1 MDAMN
6 RVKRLVMS
14 CDGTEGFGSI
24 NDNTAGNKIKDR
36 IGKTLLRYKV
46 DPLRNAERL
55 TNSSLGS
62 YRFRVGDYRIV
73 FDIEKDKI
81 VVLRVGHRRDIY
93 RKK

>member
-1 MDAMN
+1 M
-6 RVKRLVMS
+6 KYELVY
-14 CDGTEGFGSI
+14 TRR
-24 NDNTAGNKIKDR
+24 AIKDIDRLDHKVKNR

-46 DPLRNAERL
+46 DPLRHAERL
-55 TNSSLGS
+55 TDSSLGS

-81 VVLRVGHRRDIY
+81 VVLRVGHRREIY